1 MQRSSKTI
9 GNVVATSAKTQG
21 QRVSPEKSPV
31 ATIRCAEA
39 STGLSKPMLE
49 AEASARFGGF
59 RPMPIICASAMSSLS
74 KRVGNIIVRFV
85 ALVIK
90 RFRRI
95 RLVSIRQSPLAGGY
109 EPIYFRQVVTP
120 LSPSVPESQ
129 NCNTK
134 PIRKTLITSR
144 QIEVSHGKALE
155 STRPK
160 TQVGKEQSHA
170 LRLPR
175 RSI

>member
-9 GNVVATSAKTQG
+9 GNVVVASAKAQG
-21 QRVSPEKSPV
+21 QLVSPEKSLV

-39 STGLSKPMLE
+39 STSLSKPRLE
-49 AEASARFGGF
+49 TEASARFGGF
-59 RPMPIICASAMSSLS
+59 RPMSVICASAMSSLAE
-74 KRVGNIIVRFV
+74 RVGNIIVRFV

-90 RFRRI
+90 RFGRI

-109 EPIYFRQVVTP
+109 EPRRVVTP

-129 NCNTK
+129 NYNTK
-134 PIRKTLITSR
+134 PIRTTLITSR

-155 STRPK
+155 CTRPK
-160 TQVGKEQSHA
+160 TQVGREQSRA
-170 LRLPR
+170 LRLPG